1 MSKVKIVAATGC
13 PTGIAHTFM
22 AEESLKKA
30 AEKLGVEIIVETHG
44 QVGVNNELTK
54 EQIDEADGVIIAA
67 DKDVNA
73 GRFKGKPTI
82 EVPVAR
88 GIRDAEELIQQ
99 VIDGKARP
107 YQVEVREEETVEET
121 KTEGG
126 GGIGRAIYRHLM
138 NGVSHMLPF
147 VVGGG
152 VLIALSFLFGIH
164 SADPNHESYNAFAA
178 FLNQTGGVA
187 FGLMVPVLAGFIG
200 QSIAQRPGLVAAF
213 VGGMI
218 AHTGGAGFL
227 GGIVAG
233 FLGGYIILLLMKL
246 FKGLPK
252 TLDGLKAIFLYPLI
266 GIFLT
271 GAAMYFVV
279 EPVSAINE
287 GMMNFLSNFQE
298 SNPIILGL
306 IVGTMSAFDMGGPV
320 NKAAYLTGT
329 ALLSDGNFYFMA
341 GVSAACITPPLVI
354 AFATVFFRKYFNE
367 QDRNAGLVNFILGAT
382 HITEGAIPFAA
393 RNPLVVI
400 PILMVGS
407 SVSAI
412 LTYMFEVQV
421 PAPHG
426 GFLVLPVVTG
436 AFLWVLSILIGS
448 LVGAFLY
455 GIYTKRSSLKKR
467 SA

>member
-1 MSKVKIVAATGC
+1 
-13 PTGIAHTFM
+13 
-22 AEESLKKA
+22 
-30 AEKLGVEIIVETHG
+30 
-44 QVGVNNELTK
+44 
-54 EQIDEADGVIIAA
+54 
-67 DKDVNA
+67 
-73 GRFKGKPTI
+73 
-82 EVPVAR
+82 
-88 GIRDAEELIQQ
+88 
-99 VIDGKARP
+99 
-107 YQVEVREEETVEET
+107 
-121 KTEGG
+121 
-126 GGIGRAIYRHLM
+126 
-138 NGVSHMLPF
+138 
-147 VVGGG
+147 
-152 VLIALSFLFGIH
+152 
-164 SADPNHESYNAFAA
+164 
-178 FLNQTGGVA
+178 
-187 FGLMVPVLAGFIG
+187 MVPVLAGFIG